1 MKLSTPVLQ
10 RFCTENGK
18 AAHLFKIILIII
30 LLLTMDQLAVNSKL
44 VFSKVTIKEILAM
57 ITTDI
62 KFDLGY
68 F

>member
-1 MKLSTPVLQ
+1 
-10 RFCTENGK
+10 
-18 AAHLFKIILIII
+18 
-30 LLLTMDQLAVNSKL
+30 MDQLAVNSKL